1 LKKLFKIKN
10 LPSINLIFLL
20 IIIFFIIISCQ
31 TLIIP
36 GSSNKNS
43 NASNGG
49 NPMKIIAL
57 VEIQIVNNQK
67 DYILIE
73 KPESKSRVSYHLI
86 DLKKNQKEEL
96 EKLKGKMV
104 EANIKVV
111 QELSPWNKK
120 AILLSIK
127 PKN

>member
-1 LKKLFKIKN
+1 M
-10 LPSINLIFLL
+10 
-20 IIIFFIIISCQ
+20 
-31 TLIIP
+31 IP

-49 NPMKIIAL
+49 KPMKIIAL
-57 VEIQIVNNQK
+57 VEIQIVNSQK

-73 KPESKSRVSYHLI
+73 KPDSKSRVSYHLI
-86 DLKKNQKEEL
+86 DLKKNQIERL

-111 QELSPWNKK
+111 QEFSPWNKK
-120 AILLSIK
+120 AILFSIK